1 MFGLGLDKA
10 LIGLDTTDANI
21 LKPILILM
29 TTIADYVPAQ
39 YKYLI
44 QVVQNSIVSNCG
56 KYLQEKYADLVM

>member
-10 LIGLDTTDANI
+10 LMGLDTNDANI

-39 YKYLI
+39 HKYLI
-44 QVVQNSIVSNCG
+44 QVVQNSIVLNCE